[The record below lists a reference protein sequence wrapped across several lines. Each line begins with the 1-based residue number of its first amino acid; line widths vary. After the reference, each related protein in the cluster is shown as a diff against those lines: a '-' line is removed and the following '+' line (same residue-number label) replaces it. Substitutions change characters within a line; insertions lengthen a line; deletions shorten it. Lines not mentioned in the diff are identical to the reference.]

1 MEFTKLTENL
11 TALGYIVRE
20 FDHGSEAADYLKNEL
35 AGKSVGIGGS
45 VTAQQLKLHEV
56 LSPVCRVIWHM
67 APAEGMTPAECRAAA
82 SRADVYITSVNG
94 VAETGELINIDGAC
108 NRVAATLFNREQ
120 LYLIIGENKIT
131 PDYDS
136 AAARARNVAAPLNA
150 RRLGKKTPCA
160 VGELKCH
167 NCSSPERICAAMS
180 VMWTKPMSVRE
191 AEVIIIRQE
200 LGF

>member
-11 TALGYIVRE
+11 TALGYVVRE
-20 FDHGSEAADYLKNEL
+20 FGHGSAAADYLKNEL

-94 VAETGELINIDGAC
+94 VAETGELINIDNTG
-108 NRVAATLFNREQ
+108 NRVGSSLLGNEKVYF
-120 LYLIIGENKIT
+120 IIGENKIA
-131 PDYDS
+131 PDYD
-136 AAARARNVAAPLNA
+136 AALWRARNVASPLNA
-150 RRLGKKTPCA
+150 QRLGRKTPCA
-160 VGELKCH
+160 VKADRCY
-167 NCSSPERICAAMS
+167 NCKSPDRICRALT
-180 VMWTKPMSVRE
+180 VFWEKPVGCNY
-191 AEVIIIRQE
+191 EVLLIHE
-200 LGF
+200 NLGY

>member
-1 MEFTKLTENL
+1 MANIETLKKNL
-11 TALGYIVRE
+11 EQHGFKVSCFDTAE
-20 FDHGSEAADYLKNEL
+20 EACSYLDSRL
-35 AGKSVGIGGS
+35 DGQTIGIGGS
-45 VTAQQLKLHEV
+45 VTVRDMGLYDRLKAHNTCL
-56 LSPVCRVIWHM
+56 WHWDG
-67 APAEGMTPAECRAAA
+67 ASGVTPAQASAAP
-82 SRADVYITSVNG
+82 VYISSVNG

-167 NCSSPERICAAMS
+167 NCASPERICAAMS

>member
-1 MEFTKLTENL
+1 MKFTKLTENL

-94 VAETGELINIDGAC
+94 VAETGELINIDNTG
-108 NRVAATLFNREQ
+108 NRVGSSLFGHETV
-120 LYLIIGENKIT
+120 YFIIGENKIA
-131 PDYDS
+131 PDYD
-136 AAARARNVAAPLNA
+136 AALWRARNVASPLNA
-150 RRLGKKTPCA
+150 QRLGRKTPCA
-160 VGELKCH
+160 EKADRCY
-167 NCSSPERICAAMS
+167 NCKSPDRICRALT
-180 VMWTKPMSVRE
+180 VFWEKPVGCNY
-191 AEVIIIRQE
+191 EVLLIHE
-200 LGF
+200 NLGY

>member
-1 MEFTKLTENL
+1 MDFTNL
-11 TALGYIVRE
+11 TATLQSLGYRVSS
-20 FDHGSEAADYLKNEL
+20 FDTAAQAADYLNRQID
-35 AGKSVGIGGS
+35 GCTVGVGGS
-45 VTAQQLKLHEV
+45 VTLRDMGMYELLSAHNKVNWHWYPEGRTVDEV
-56 LSPVCRVIWHM
+56 RM
-67 APAEGMTPAECRAAA
+67 AALT
-82 SRADVYITSVNG
+82 SDVYLSSVNAL
-94 VAETGELINIDGAC
+94 AETGEIINIDGAC

-131 PDYDS
+131 PDYNS

-150 RRLGKKTPCA
+150 RRLGKKTPCT

-167 NCSSPERICAAMS
+167 NCNSPERICAAMS
-180 VMWTKPMSVRE
+180 VTWFKPMSVRE